1 MQNRKRNSVTL
12 LFSLFIILFGPLNA
26 QSIIGKVTS
35 AKTGK
40 DLAGAEV
47 ILITSDER
55 SETQF
60 SQPDGIF
67 KFNDAEIYDSLLF
80 KLENYEPL
88 KVKINH
94 SKIIVSLDTLIQS
107 EQFVDPFAQTLSS
120 AGKTD
125 RSIGDIPASV
135 VLITKKEIQSLG
147 YQSVEEILI
156 NVPGLYG
163 IEQHDWTGQGMNIGA
178 RGFYS
183 PGFNNEMVILV

>member
-1 MQNRKRNSVTL
+1 MQNRNRNYFTL

-35 AKTGK
+35 IKTGQ

-67 KFNDAEIYDSLLF
+67 KFNDAQINDSLLF
-80 KLENYEPL
+80 KLENYKLL

-107 EQFVDPFAQTLSS
+107 EQFEDPFAQTLSS
-120 AGKTD
+120 AGNTD
-125 RSIGDIPASV
+125 
-135 VLITKKEIQSLG
+135 
-147 YQSVEEILI
+147 
-156 NVPGLYG
+156 
-163 IEQHDWTGQGMNIGA
+163 
-178 RGFYS
+178 
-183 PGFNNEMVILV
+183 

>member
-1 MQNRKRNSVTL
+1 MQNRNRNYVTL

-35 AKTGK
+35 IKTGQ

-67 KFNDAEIYDSLLF
+67 KFNDAQINDSLLF
-80 KLENYEPL
+80 KLENYELL

-107 EQFVDPFAQTLSS
+107 EQFEDPFAQTLSS
-120 AGKTD
+120 AGKK
-125 RSIGDIPASV
+125 RSID
-135 VLITKKEIQSLG
+135 
-147 YQSVEEILI
+147 
-156 NVPGLYG
+156 
-163 IEQHDWTGQGMNIGA
+163 
-178 RGFYS
+178 
-183 PGFNNEMVILV
+183 